1 MNERMN
7 GFFGEME
14 KAAGEFEAARA
25 ARNAE
30 KEALRKADDQN
41 GLDAWYEREK
51 QFAFPYTDGQIKAYR
66 AWNQSRQ
73 HNSSVLEAADLPWEK
88 DIADFVRTLR
98 EAGTE
103 TFAVTDQ
110 STALMRSLHA
120 LAAEGCTV
128 EGLCTVTRREDRY
141 GSIEEYGVQ
150 GISIRL

>member
-7 GFFGEME
+7 GFFTEME
-14 KAAGEFEAARA
+14 AAAEGFEAARA

-30 KEALRKADDQN
+30 KEGLRKAGDWD
-41 GLDAWYEREK
+41 GIEAWNEREK
-51 QFAFPYTDGQIKAYR
+51 QFPFPYTDGEIKAYR

-73 HNSSVLEAADLPWEK
+73 HGSSVLEAADLPWEK

-128 EGLCTVTRREDRY
+128 EGLCTVTRMENRY
-141 GSIEEYGVQ
+141 GSLERYGVQ

>member
-7 GFFGEME
+7 GFFKEME
-14 KAAGEFEAARA
+14 KAVGEFEAARA

-30 KEALRKADDQN
+30 KEALRRADDWN
-41 GLDAWYEREK
+41 GIEAWNEREK
-51 QFAFPYTDGQIKAYR
+51 QFRFPYTEGQMRAYR
-66 AWNQSRQ
+66 AWMQSGR
-73 HNSSVLEAADLPWEK
+73 HNSSILEAEDLPWEK
-88 DIADFVRTLR
+88 DIPDFVRTLR
-98 EAGTE
+98 EAGAE

-110 STALMRSLHA
+110 STALMRSLHI

-141 GSIEEYGVQ
+141 GSVEEYGVQ